1 MLIARIVIVAIR
13 ALRSACLPITRDS
26 RKPRARAEVTKSA
39 DSVSIRLD
47 AERADDQRRQVD
59 ADA

>member
-1 MLIARIVIVAIR
+1 MLIARIVIVAIS
-13 ALRSACLPITRDS
+13 AFRSACLPITRVS

-47 AERADDQRRQVD
+47 RSVRMISGAR
-59 ADA
+59 

>member
-1 MLIARIVIVAIR
+1 MLIARIVIVAIS
-13 ALRSACLPITRDS
+13 AFRSACLPITRDS
-26 RKPRARAEVTKSA
+26 RKPRARADVTKSA

-47 AERADDQRRQVD
+47 RSVRMISGAEVD